1 MKLSKSSIPQVIIDP
16 ATLGDRLRLYSVYPA
31 YEYRDGKRTTNLIGY
46 TYLVACSGL
55 GGEQLGVRIP
65 GKQLLDQSAIDH
77 LVHFDEL
84 DLRIYPS
91 YVKGQRGIDA
101 IGLKASA
108 TGISVIDG

>member
-1 MKLSKSSIPQVIIDP
+1 MKLSKSSIPQVIVDP
-16 ATLGDRLRLYSVYPA
+16 ATLGDRLRLYGVYPA
-31 YEYRDGKRTTNLIGY
+31 YEYREGKKTTNLIGY

-91 YVKGQRGIDA
+91 YLKGQRGIDA